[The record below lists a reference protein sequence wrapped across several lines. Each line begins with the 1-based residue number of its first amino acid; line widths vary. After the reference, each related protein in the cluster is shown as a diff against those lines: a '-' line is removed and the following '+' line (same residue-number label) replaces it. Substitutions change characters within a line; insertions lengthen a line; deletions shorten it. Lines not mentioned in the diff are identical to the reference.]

1 MRVIAGALKGR
12 KIKAVPGNLTRP
24 TTDKVKEAIF
34 QIIGPFFD
42 KGSCLDL
49 FAGSGSL
56 GIEALSRGMVQAIFV
71 DKQSKAIHTIHEN
84 LKDLQLKDQ
93 TEVFRTDA
101 SRAIQAAAKR
111 GLQFDLILLD
121 PPYKKANYGELLN
134 EIVKLDLI
142 KKNGYI
148 YCEHDQREDLSAFHP
163 ALILVKQASYGGII
177 GISLYQKRE
186 RKDAE

>member
-1 MRVIAGALKGR
+1 MRVIAGTLKGR
-12 KIKAVPGNLTRP
+12 QLKAVPGNKTRP

-42 KGSCLDL
+42 GGYCLDL

-56 GIEALSRGMVQAIFV
+56 GIEALSRGMQHTVFV

-84 LKDLQLKDQ
+84 IRDLNLESN

-101 SRAIQAAAKR
+101 TRAIHAASKR

-121 PPYKKANYGELLN
+121 PPYSKADYGELLN
-134 EIVKLDLI
+134 EIVKLNLI
-142 KKNGYI
+142 KQEGYI
-148 YCEHDQREDLSAFHP
+148 YCEHDQNEVLPKNPTHYT
-163 ALILVKQASYGGII
+163 LVKHAAYGGTI
-177 GISLYQKRE
+177 GVSLYQKT
-186 RKDAE
+186 